1 MPTSSIP
8 VLHLIKSLGRGGA
21 EILLAETLTAH
32 DKEKFSFHYI
42 YFLPW
47 KNQLVAELELAGGI
61 VSNFPAVNN
70 LRIIFKFNEIIRY
83 IKKHDIQIIHCHLPW
98 AGFLGRLIRLKT
110 GIPVIYTEH
119 NKQERY
125 HFLTRLINKFTFNC
139 QSLVIA
145 VSDDVKTSIQHHI
158 QPKIPV
164 KTIFN
169 GINTEKFRRNDA
181 AGLKIRSNLGIVN
194 HAIVIGSLGVFRTQK
209 RLDCW
214 LELFAKLYSIHPE
227 IRGILVGDGPL
238 KNEILAKRKQLDLED
253 VVFLPG
259 IQTNA
264 VDWYS
269 AMDIFMMTSEFE
281 GLPLSLLEAMSCECA
296 VVATNAGGIKEVVIN
311 KVNGFTAEVDNWKD
325 LFYAVELLIGD
336 PILLKTVSQAA
347 RSRVTTNFSIQTM
360 VAHLESTYTDYA
372 HPRKY

>member
-1 MPTSSIP
+1 MPTNPIP

-21 EILLAETLTAH
+21 ETLLAETLNEH
-32 DKEKFSFHYI
+32 DKEKSSFHYI

-47 KNQLVAELELAGGI
+47 KNQLVAELEQTGGI
-61 VSNFPAVNN
+61 VSNVSAVNN
-70 LRIIFKFNEIIRY
+70 LQIILKFNKIISY
-83 IKKHDIQIIHCHLPW
+83 IRKNNIQIIHCHLPW
-98 AGFLGRLIRLKT
+98 AGFLGRLIHIIT
-110 GIPVIYTEH
+110 GIPVIYSEH

-125 HFLTRLINKFTFNC
+125 HFFTRFINKLTFNA

-169 GINTEKFRRNDA
+169 GINTDKFMRNLDSR
-181 AGLKIRSNLGIVN
+181 LKIRTQLGITN
-194 HAIVIGSLGVFRTQK
+194 DKIVIGSLGVFRVQK
-209 RLDCW
+209 RIDCW
-214 LELFAKLYSIHPE
+214 LELFSKLHAINPDL
-227 IRGILVGDGPL
+227 RGILVGDGPL
-238 KNEILAKRKQLDLED
+238 KKDIIAKRKLLGLEN

-264 VDWYS
+264 VEWYS

-296 VVATNAGGIKEVVIN
+296 VVATNAGGIKEVLVN
-311 KVNGFTAEVDNWKD
+311 RVNGFTAEVDQWGE
-325 LFYAVELLIGD
+325 LFYAIEFLLSD
-336 PILLKTVSQAA
+336 PILLKNVSLAA
-347 RSRVTTNFSIQTM
+347 RSRVTESFSIQTM
-360 VAHLESTYTDYA
+360 VSQLESTYSQYA
-372 HPRKY
+372 HSRKY

>member
-1 MPTSSIP
+1 MPNKPIP

-21 EILLAETLTAH
+21 ETLLVETLTAH
-32 DKEKFSFHYI
+32 DNNNFSFHYI

-61 VSNFPAVNN
+61 VSNSPAINN

-83 IKKHDIQIIHCHLPW
+83 IKQNNIQIIHCHLPW
-98 AGFLGRLIRLKT
+98 AGFLGRFIHYKT

-125 HFLTRLINKFTFNC
+125 HFLTRFINKLTFNA
-139 QSLVIA
+139 QSLAIA
-145 VSDDVKTSIQHHI
+145 VSNDVKTSIHNLIH
-158 QPKIPV
+158 PKVPV

-169 GINTEKFRRNDA
+169 GINTEKYRRNNN
-181 AGLKIRSNLGIVN
+181 AGLKIRSDLGI
-194 HAIVIGSLGVFRTQK
+194 AADALVIGSLGVFRTQK
-209 RLDCW
+209 RIDCW
-214 LELFAKLYSIHPE
+214 LELFSKLHHIYPNL
-227 IRGILVGDGPL
+227 RGILVGDGPL
-238 KNEILAKRKQLDLED
+238 KNDIIGKRKSLGLEH

-259 IQTNA
+259 LQPIA

-296 VVATNAGGIKEVVIN
+296 VVATNAGGIKEVLVN
-311 KVNGFTAEVDNWKD
+311 RVNGFTTEVDQWSE
-325 LFYAVELLIGD
+325 LFYAIEFLLSD
-336 PILLKTVSQAA
+336 PTRLKAVSLNA
-347 RSRVTTNFSIQTM
+347 RSSVIQNFSIQTM
-360 VAHLESTYTDYA
+360 VAHLESTYLNYA
-372 HPRKY
+372 HSRKY

>member
-1 MPTSSIP
+1 MPTNPIP

-21 EILLAETLTAH
+21 ETLLAETLTAH

-47 KNQLVAELELAGGI
+47 KNQLFAELELAGGI
-61 VSNFPAVNN
+61 VPNVPAINN
-70 LRIIFKFNEIIRY
+70 LRIILNFNEIIRY
-83 IKKHDIQIIHCHLPW
+83 IRKNNIQIIHCHLPW
-98 AGFLGRLIRLKT
+98 AGFLGRLIHLIT

-125 HFLTRLINKFTFNC
+125 HFLTRFINKLTFNA

-169 GINTEKFRRNDA
+169 GINTDKFMRNLDSR
-181 AGLKIRSNLGIVN
+181 LKIRTQLGITN
-194 HAIVIGSLGVFRTQK
+194 DKMVIGSLGVFRTQK
-209 RLDCW
+209 RIDCW
-214 LELFAKLYSIHPE
+214 LELFSKLHAIYPDL
-227 IRGILVGDGPL
+227 RGILVGDGPL
-238 KNEILAKRKQLDLED
+238 KKDIIAKRKLLGLEN

-296 VVATNAGGIKEVVIN
+296 VVATNAGGIKEVLVN
-311 KVNGFTAEVDNWKD
+311 RVNGFTAEVDQWGE
-325 LFYAVELLIGD
+325 LFYAIEFLLSD
-336 PILLKTVSQAA
+336 PILLKNISLAA
-347 RSRVTTNFSIQTM
+347 RSRVTESFSIQTM
-360 VAHLESTYTDYA
+360 VSQLESTYSQYA
-372 HPRKY
+372 HSRKY

>member
-1 MPTSSIP
+1 MPTNSIT
-8 VLHLIKSLGRGGA
+8 VLHIIKSLGRGGA
-21 EILLAETLTAH
+21 ETLLVETLTAH
-32 DKEKFSFHYI
+32 NKARFTFHYI

-47 KNQLVAELELAGGI
+47 KNQLVADLELARGL

-125 HFLTRLINKFTFNC
+125 HFLTRFINKFSFNS

-145 VSDDVKTSIQHHI
+145 VSDDVKTSIQNYI

-169 GINTEKFRRNDA
+169 GINTEKYRRNIE
-181 AGLKIRSNLGIVN
+181 AGLKIRSDVGIAED
-194 HAIVIGSLGVFRTQK
+194 AIVIGSLGVFRTQK
-209 RLDCW
+209 RIDYW
-214 LELFAKLYSIHPE
+214 LELFSKLHAIYPNL
-227 IRGILVGDGPL
+227 RGILVGDGPL
-238 KNEILAKRKQLDLED
+238 KNNILAKSKQLGLED

-311 KVNGFTAEVDNWKD
+311 NINGFTAEVNNWKD

-347 RSRVTTNFSIQTM
+347 RSRLTTSFSIQTM
-360 VAHLESTYTDYA
+360 VAHLESTYIDYA

>member
-1 MPTSSIP
+1 MPTNSIT

-21 EILLAETLTAH
+21 ETLLVETLNAH
-32 DKEKFSFHYI
+32 NKARFTFHYI

-61 VSNFPAVNN
+61 VSNVPAVNN
-70 LRIIFKFNEIIRY
+70 LQIIFKFIEIFRY
-83 IKKHDIQIIHCHLPW
+83 IKINDIQIIHCHLPW

-125 HFLTRLINKFTFNC
+125 HFLTRFINKFTFNA
-139 QSLVIA
+139 QSLAIA
-145 VSDDVKTSIQHHI
+145 VSNDVKTSIQNHI
-158 QPKIPV
+158 HPKIPV

-169 GINTEKFRRNDA
+169 GINTDKYKRNID
-181 AGLKIRSNLGIVN
+181 AGLKIRSDVGI
-194 HAIVIGSLGVFRTQK
+194 AADATVIGSLGVFRTQK
-209 RLDCW
+209 RIDYW
-214 LELFAKLYSIHPE
+214 LELFSKLHAIYPDL
-227 IRGILVGDGPL
+227 RGILVGDGPL
-238 KNEILAKRKQLDLED
+238 KNEILAKREQLGLED

-269 AMDIFMMTSEFE
+269 AMDIFVMTSEFE

-311 KVNGFTAEVDNWKD
+311 NVNGFTAEVDNWKD

-347 RSRVTTNFSIQTM
+347 RSTVIERFSIQTM
-360 VAHLESTYTDYA
+360 ISQLESTYTDYA

>member
-1 MPTSSIP
+1 MPTNPIH

-21 EILLAETLTAH
+21 ETLLVETLTAH
-32 DKEKFSFHYI
+32 NQEKFNFHYI

-61 VSNFPAVNN
+61 VSNVPAINN

-83 IKKHDIQIIHCHLPW
+83 IKQHNILIIHCHLPW
-98 AGFLGRLIRLKT
+98 AGFLGRLIHYKT
-110 GIPVIYTEH
+110 GIPVIYSEH

-125 HFLTRLINKFTFNC
+125 HFLTRFINKFTFNS

-145 VSDDVKTSIQHHI
+145 VSDDVKTSIFNHI

-164 KTIFN
+164 NTIFN
-169 GINTEKFRRNDA
+169 GINTEKYRRNID
-181 AGLKIRSNLGIVN
+181 AGLKIRSDVGIAAD
-194 HAIVIGSLGVFRTQK
+194 AIVIGSLGVFRTQK
-209 RLDCW
+209 RIDCW
-214 LELFAKLYSIHPE
+214 LELFSKLYAIYPDL
-227 IRGILVGDGPL
+227 RGILVGDGPL
-238 KNEILAKRKQLDLED
+238 KKDIIAKRKLLGLEN

-296 VVATNAGGIKEVVIN
+296 VVATNAGGIKEVLVN
-311 KVNGFTAEVDNWKD
+311 RFNGFTAEVDQWTE
-325 LFYAVELLIGD
+325 LFYAVEFLLSD
-336 PILLKTVSQAA
+336 PTLLKAVSHAA
-347 RSRVTTNFSIQTM
+347 RSTVIERFSIQTM
-360 VAHLESTYTDYA
+360 ISQLESTYSNYA
-372 HPRKY
+372 HSRKH

>member
-1 MPTSSIP
+1 MPTNSIT
-8 VLHLIKSLGRGGA
+8 VLHIIKSLGRGGA
-21 EILLAETLTAH
+21 ETLLVETLTVHNKAR
-32 DKEKFSFHYI
+32 FTFHYI

-47 KNQLVAELELAGGI
+47 KNQLVADLELARGL

-125 HFLTRLINKFTFNC
+125 HFLTRFINKFSFNS

-145 VSDDVKTSIQHHI
+145 VSDDVKTSIQNYI

-169 GINTEKFRRNDA
+169 GINTEKYRRNIE
-181 AGLKIRSNLGIVN
+181 AGLKIRSDVGIAED
-194 HAIVIGSLGVFRTQK
+194 AIVIGSLGVFRTQK
-209 RLDCW
+209 RIDYW
-214 LELFAKLYSIHPE
+214 LELFSKLHAIYPNL
-227 IRGILVGDGPL
+227 RGILVGDGPL
-238 KNEILAKRKQLDLED
+238 KNNILAKSKQLGLED

-311 KVNGFTAEVDNWKD
+311 NINGFTAEVNNWKD

-347 RSRVTTNFSIQTM
+347 RSRLTTSFSIQTM
-360 VAHLESTYTDYA
+360 VAHLESTYIDYA

>member
-1 MPTSSIP
+1 MPTNPIP

-21 EILLAETLTAH
+21 ETLLAETLTAH

-47 KNQLVAELELAGGI
+47 KNQLVAELEQAGGI
-61 VSNFPAVNN
+61 VSNVSAVNN
-70 LRIIFKFNEIIRY
+70 LQIILKFNKIISY
-83 IKKHDIQIIHCHLPW
+83 IRKNNIQIIHCHLPW
-98 AGFLGRLIRLKT
+98 AGFLGRMIHLIT
-110 GIPVIYTEH
+110 GNPVIYTEH

-125 HFLTRLINKFTFNC
+125 HFFTRFINKLTFNA

-169 GINTEKFRRNDA
+169 GINTDKFKRNSDSRM
-181 AGLKIRSNLGIVN
+181 KIRLQLGITN
-194 HAIVIGSLGVFRTQK
+194 DKIVIGSVGVFRIQK
-209 RLDCW
+209 RIDCW
-214 LELFAKLYSIHPE
+214 LELFSKLHVIYPKL
-227 IRGILVGDGPL
+227 RGILVGDGPL
-238 KNEILAKRKQLDLED
+238 KKDIIAKRKLLGLDD

-281 GLPLSLLEAMSCECA
+281 GLPLSLLEAMSCECV
-296 VVATNAGGIKEVVIN
+296 VVATNAGGIKEVLVN
-311 KVNGFTAEVDNWKD
+311 RVNGFTAEVDQWGE
-325 LFYAVELLIGD
+325 LFYAIEFLLSD
-336 PILLKTVSQAA
+336 PIFLKTISLAA
-347 RSRVTTNFSIQTM
+347 RSRVTESFSIQTM
-360 VAHLESTYTDYA
+360 VSQLESTYSQYA
-372 HPRKY
+372 HSRKY

>member
-1 MPTSSIP
+1 MPTNPIP

-21 EILLAETLTAH
+21 ETLLVETLIAH
-32 DKEKFSFHYI
+32 KQENFNFHYI

-47 KNQLVAELELAGGI
+47 KNQLVAELKLAGGI
-61 VSNFPAVNN
+61 VSNSPAINN

-83 IKKHDIQIIHCHLPW
+83 IKQHNIQIIHCHLPW
-98 AGFLGRLIRLKT
+98 AGILGRLIHYKT
-110 GIPVIYTEH
+110 GIPVIYSEH

-125 HFLTRLINKFTFNC
+125 HFLTRFINKFTFNS

-145 VSDDVKTSIQHHI
+145 VSDDVKTSIFNHI

-164 KTIFN
+164 ITIFN
-169 GINTEKFRRNDA
+169 GINTEKYRRNID
-181 AGLKIRSNLGIVN
+181 AGLKIRSDVGIAAD
-194 HAIVIGSLGVFRTQK
+194 AIVIGSLGVFRTQK
-209 RLDCW
+209 RIDYW
-214 LELFAKLYSIHPE
+214 LELFSKLHAIYPDL
-227 IRGILVGDGPL
+227 RGILVGDGPL
-238 KNEILAKRKQLDLED
+238 KKDIIAKRKLLGLEN

-296 VVATNAGGIKEVVIN
+296 VVATNAGGVKEVLVN
-311 KVNGFTAEVDNWKD
+311 RFNGFTAEVDQWTE
-325 LFYAVELLIGD
+325 LFYAVEFLLSD
-336 PILLKTVSQAA
+336 PTLLKAVSHAA
-347 RSRVTTNFSIQTM
+347 RSTVIERFSIQTM
-360 VAHLESTYTDYA
+360 VSQLESTYSNYA
-372 HPRKY
+372 HSRKH

>member
-1 MPTSSIP
+1 MPTKPIP

-21 EILLAETLTAH
+21 ETLLAETLTAH

-47 KNQLVAELELAGGI
+47 KNQLVSELEQAGGI
-61 VSNFPAVNN
+61 VSNVSAVNN
-70 LRIIFKFNEIIRY
+70 LQIILKFNTIISY
-83 IKKHDIQIIHCHLPW
+83 IRKNNIQIIHCHLPW
-98 AGFLGRLIRLKT
+98 AGFLGRLIHLIT
-110 GIPVIYTEH
+110 GIPIIYTEH
-119 NKQERY
+119 NKQKRY
-125 HFLTRLINKFTFNC
+125 HFLTRFINKLTFNA

-169 GINTEKFRRNDA
+169 GINTDKFKRNSDSRM
-181 AGLKIRSNLGIVN
+181 KIRSQLGITN
-194 HAIVIGSLGVFRTQK
+194 DKIVIGSLGVFRIQK
-209 RLDCW
+209 RIDCW
-214 LELFAKLYSIHPE
+214 LELFSKLHAIYPDL
-227 IRGILVGDGPL
+227 RGILVGDGPL
-238 KNEILAKRKQLDLED
+238 KNDIIAKRTLLGLDD
-253 VVFLPG
+253 FVFLPG

-296 VVATNAGGIKEVVIN
+296 VVATNAGGIKEVLVN
-311 KVNGFTAEVDNWKD
+311 RVNGFTAEVDQWGE
-325 LFYAVELLIGD
+325 LFYAIEFLLSD
-336 PILLKTVSQAA
+336 PILFKNVSLAA
-347 RSRVTTNFSIQTM
+347 RSRVTESFSIQTM
-360 VAHLESTYTDYA
+360 VDHLESTYFQYA
-372 HPRKY
+372 HSRKY

>member
-1 MPTSSIP
+1 MPNKPIP

-21 EILLAETLTAH
+21 ETLLVETLTAH
-32 DKEKFSFHYI
+32 DNNNFSFHYI

-61 VSNFPAVNN
+61 VSNSPAINN

-83 IKKHDIQIIHCHLPW
+83 IKQNNIQIIHCHLPW
-98 AGFLGRLIRLKT
+98 AGFLGRFIHYKT

-125 HFLTRLINKFTFNC
+125 HFLTRFINKLTFNA
-139 QSLVIA
+139 QSLAIA
-145 VSDDVKTSIQHHI
+145 VSNDVKTSIHNLIH
-158 QPKIPV
+158 PKVPV

-169 GINTEKFRRNDA
+169 GINTEKYRRNNNA
-181 AGLKIRSNLGIVN
+181 RLKIRSDLGI
-194 HAIVIGSLGVFRTQK
+194 AADALVIGSLGVFRTQK
-209 RLDCW
+209 RIDCW
-214 LELFAKLYSIHPE
+214 LELFSKLHHIYPNL
-227 IRGILVGDGPL
+227 RGILVGDGPL
-238 KNEILAKRKQLDLED
+238 KNDIIGKRKSLGLEH

-259 IQTNA
+259 LQPIA

-296 VVATNAGGIKEVVIN
+296 VVATNAGGIKEVLVN
-311 KVNGFTAEVDNWKD
+311 RVNGFTTEVDQWSE
-325 LFYAVELLIGD
+325 LFYAIEFLLSD
-336 PILLKTVSQAA
+336 PTRLKAVSLNA
-347 RSRVTTNFSIQTM
+347 RSSVIQNFSIQTM
-360 VAHLESTYTDYA
+360 VAHLESTYLNYA
-372 HPRKY
+372 HSRKY

>member
-1 MPTSSIP
+1 MPTNPIP

-21 EILLAETLTAH
+21 ETLLAETLTAH

-47 KNQLVAELELAGGI
+47 KNQLVAELEQAGGI
-61 VSNFPAVNN
+61 VSNVRAVNN
-70 LRIIFKFNEIIRY
+70 LRIILKFNDIIRY
-83 IKKHDIQIIHCHLPW
+83 IRKNNIQIIHCHLPW
-98 AGFLGRLIRLKT
+98 AGFLGRLIHLIT
-110 GIPVIYTEH
+110 GIPVIYSEH

-125 HFLTRLINKFTFNC
+125 HFFTRFINKLTFNA

-169 GINTEKFRRNDA
+169 GINTDKFMRNLDSR
-181 AGLKIRSNLGIVN
+181 LKIRTQLGITN
-194 HAIVIGSLGVFRTQK
+194 DKMVIGSLGVFRTQK
-209 RLDCW
+209 RIDCW
-214 LELFAKLYSIHPE
+214 LELFSKLYAIYPDL
-227 IRGILVGDGPL
+227 RGILVGDGPL
-238 KNEILAKRKQLDLED
+238 KKDIIAKRKLLGLEN

-296 VVATNAGGIKEVVIN
+296 VVATNAGGIKEVLVN
-311 KVNGFTAEVDNWKD
+311 RVNGFTAEVDQWGE
-325 LFYAVELLIGD
+325 LFYAIEFLLSD
-336 PILLKTVSQAA
+336 PILLKTISLAA
-347 RSRVTTNFSIQTM
+347 RSRVTESFSIQTM
-360 VAHLESTYTDYA
+360 VSQLESTYSQYA
-372 HPRKY
+372 HSRKY

>member
-1 MPTSSIP
+1 MPTNSIP

-21 EILLAETLTAH
+21 ETLLTETLTAH

-47 KNQLVAELELAGGI
+47 KNQLVAELEQAGGI
-61 VSNFPAVNN
+61 VSNVSAVNN
-70 LRIIFKFNEIIRY
+70 LQIILKFNKIIGY
-83 IKKHDIQIIHCHLPW
+83 IRKNNIQIIHCHLPW
-98 AGFLGRLIRLKT
+98 AGFLGRMIHLIT

-125 HFLTRLINKFTFNC
+125 HFFTRFINKLTFNA

-169 GINTEKFRRNDA
+169 GINTDKFMRNLDSR
-181 AGLKIRSNLGIVN
+181 LKIRKQLGITN
-194 HAIVIGSLGVFRTQK
+194 DKMVIGSLGVFRTQK
-209 RLDCW
+209 RIDCW
-214 LELFAKLYSIHPE
+214 LELFSKLYAIYPNL
-227 IRGILVGDGPL
+227 RGILVGDGPL
-238 KNEILAKRKQLDLED
+238 KKDIIAKRKQLGLDD

-296 VVATNAGGIKEVVIN
+296 VVATNAGGIKEVLVN
-311 KVNGFTAEVDNWKD
+311 RVNGFTAEVDQWGE
-325 LFYAVELLIGD
+325 LFYAIEFLLSD
-336 PILLKTVSQAA
+336 PILLKTISLAA
-347 RSRVTTNFSIQTM
+347 RSRVTESFSIQTM
-360 VAHLESTYTDYA
+360 VSQLESTYSQYA
-372 HPRKY
+372 HSRKY

>member
-1 MPTSSIP
+1 MPTNPIP
-8 VLHLIKSLGRGGA
+8 LLHLIKSLGRGGA
-21 EILLAETLTAH
+21 ETLLAETLTAH

-61 VSNFPAVNN
+61 VSNVSAVNN
-70 LRIIFKFNEIIRY
+70 LQIILKFNKIISY
-83 IKKHDIQIIHCHLPW
+83 IRNNNIQIIHCHLPW
-98 AGFLGRLIRLKT
+98 AGFLGRLIHLIT
-110 GIPVIYTEH
+110 GIPVIYSEH

-125 HFLTRLINKFTFNC
+125 HFFTRFINKLTFNA

-145 VSDDVKTSIQHHI
+145 VSDDVKTSIQNHI

-169 GINTEKFRRNDA
+169 GINTEKYRRNID
-181 AGLKIRSNLGIVN
+181 AGLKIRSDLGIAAD
-194 HAIVIGSLGVFRTQK
+194 AIVIGSLVVFRTQK
-209 RLDCW
+209 RIDYW
-214 LELFAKLYSIHPE
+214 LELFSKLHAIYPDL
-227 IRGILVGDGPL
+227 RGILVGDGPL
-238 KNEILAKRKQLDLED
+238 KNEILAKIKQLGLED

-296 VVATNAGGIKEVVIN
+296 VVATNAGGIKEVLIN
-311 KVNGFTAEVDNWKD
+311 TINGFTVDVDQWTD
-325 LFYAVELLIGD
+325 LFYAIEFLLSD
-336 PILLKTVSQAA
+336 RTLLKTVSLAA
-347 RSRVTTNFSIQTM
+347 RLRVIESFSIQTM
-360 VAHLESTYTDYA
+360 VSQLESTYSQYA
-372 HPRKY
+372 HSRKY